1 MNKRIDMETSK
12 VAPSVYEQ
20 ILNQKVNKSKEERF
34 DEMVS
39 ENLDE
44 DFFTQRTADLTYN
57 NIKGITQ
64 EEIDHLFKDEASK
77 KMANNLRLATT
88 FTQDDNLSNALFNT
102 VAGKPFDTGYQFLAD
117 RYKDKSSFLSPNNS
131 LSDLLERTIQNK
143 ASGDKKLTDQVSD
156 AQLNEIL
163 TAVNS
168 FNFMSVLTKST
179 RELNDQH
186 KDDEYSFL
194 YNDYAL
200 QYEQL
205 MQQYENK
212 RFENMGMI
220 NQF

>member
-1 MNKRIDMETSK
+1 METSK
-12 VAPSVYEQ
+12 VESSVYEQ
-20 ILNQKVNKSKEERF
+20 TLNHKLNKTKEERF
-34 DEMVS
+34 DEMVAD
-39 ENLDE
+39 NLDE
-44 DFFTQRTADLTYN
+44 DFFTQRTTDLTYE

-64 EEIDHLFKDEASK
+64 EEIDYLFKDEASK

-88 FTQDDNLSNALFNT
+88 FTQDDNLSNALFDT

-117 RYKDKSSFLSPNNS
+117 RYEDKSSFLTPNNS

-143 ASGDKKLTDQVSD
+143 ASGDKKITDQISD

-168 FNFMSVLTKST
+168 FNFLSVMTNST
-179 RELNDQH
+179 RDLNNRH

-205 MQQYENK
+205 MQKYENK